1 MINTK
6 RAGGCQIAGSTFFRQ
21 RKKLLFLQRKQ
32 ILAMYN
38 TSNKTCRCIVRLL
51 ERHGVK
57 KAIVSPGSRNAPLLV
72 ALSRNQSISKEVVVD
87 ERCAAFIALG
97 YSLVSQ
103 EPVALVCTS
112 GTALL
117 NYAPAIAEAYYRRI
131 PLIVIS
137 ADRPKEWIGQDDSQ
151 TIVQPGALSN
161 YVKRSY
167 DISTGQTE
175 NDIWYANRV
184 VNDALLT
191 ALSGR
196 IGPVHINLQ
205 LDEPLGEI
213 CDDSSDAADDVFC
226 RKITM
231 LKPKSVMDASCAN
244 ALGEKIA
251 SPCKVMII
259 AGFLNPDK
267 MLNDALL
274 RLSRMPNIV
283 VLTET
288 IANLHGDTFINSIDA
303 VLSGLNEERLDDLV
317 PDMVISTGGALVS
330 RHIKQYIRRHK
341 VREHWHVGEMDDTVD
356 CFKQLTMRV
365 EMSPS
370 VFFSQLASGMPTHEA
385 ESDYAHR
392 WEVAKNRA
400 GSLTTAYAARSPWS
414 DFKAFSI
421 LIPLI
426 PKRWNVHFSN
436 GTAIRYAQIF
446 GDRRYHRCDCNRGVS
461 GIDGCTSTAVGASLA
476 YKEDVTLLVSGDMSA
491 RYDIG
496 AIGSGCLSPRFKMI
510 VIDNGGGGI
519 FRFISSTS
527 GLDIREEMFCHP
539 QSESIGEIADSMG
552 FKVYAASD
560 ENELRAAFSAFAS
573 ESESPALLLIHTPA
587 EESAEILKNY
597 FIFCKTH

>member
-1 MINTK
+1 
-6 RAGGCQIAGSTFFRQ
+6 
-21 RKKLLFLQRKQ
+21 
-32 ILAMYN
+32 MYN

-72 ALSRNQSISKEVVVD
+72 ALSRNQSISKEVIVD

-97 YSLVSQ
+97 YSSVSQ

-137 ADRPKEWIGQDDSQ
+137 ADRPREWIGQDDSQ

-167 DISTGQTE
+167 DISTGQSE

-213 CDDSSDAADDVFC
+213 CDDSSDISDDVFS
-226 RKITM
+226 RKITL
-231 LKPKSVMDASCAN
+231 LKPKGRMDASYAKE
-244 ALGEKIA
+244 LGQAIA

-267 MLNDALL
+267 TLNKALL
-274 RLSRMPNIV
+274 KLSRMPNIIV
-283 VLTET
+283 MTET
-288 IANLHGDTFINSIDA
+288 IANLHGDTLINSIDA
-303 VLSGLNEERLDDLV
+303 VLSGMSNDQLGDLV
-317 PDMVISTGGALVS
+317 PDVIISTGGALVS
-330 RHIKQYIRRHK
+330 RHIKQYLRNHRVK
-341 VREHWHVGEMDDTVD
+341 EHWHVGEMDDTVD

-370 VFFSQLASGMPTHEA
+370 VFFSQLASEIIPYVTEC
-385 ESDYAHR
+385 DYAHR
-392 WEVAKNRA
+392 WEVAKNRSR
-400 GSLTTAYAARSPWS
+400 SLTQAYSARCSWS

-421 LIPLI
+421 LIPMI

-446 GDRRYHRCDCNRGVS
+446 GDHNYHRCDCNRGVS

-496 AIGSGCLSPRFKMI
+496 AIGSGCLPPRFKM
-510 VIDNGGGGI
+510 VVLDNGGGGI

-527 GLDIREEMFCHP
+527 GLDVREDMFCHP
-539 QSESIGEIADSMG
+539 QSESIDAIADSMG
-552 FKVYAASD
+552 LNVYVASD
-560 ENELRAAFSAFAS
+560 ANELRSVFPAFAS
-573 ESESPALLLIHTPA
+573 ENKTPALLLVQTPA

-597 FIFCKTH
+597 FTFCKTH